1 MSVKKIFVIL
11 ITIVAC
17 VAIGALVLNILMP
30 NAVTQVVN
38 ATENMIYKA
47 TGIEF
52 DFNGDGV
59 TGSTAVN
66 PGSAIDNTG
75 DKASDGV
82 GVEGFN

>member
-59 TGSTAVN
+59 TGSNAMN